1 MRVLVTNDDGVFAP
15 GIAALA
21 LAVQSEGHEV
31 VVAAPS
37 GECSGAGAALGPLH
51 LTGRIAYSCE
61 TLAGLE
67 HMAVR
72 AVDGPPALAVLSACL
87 GGFGP
92 PPDAVV
98 SGINAGANTGRAVL
112 HSGTV
117 GAALT
122 AANFGRP
129 AMAVSLALGS
139 PPHWETAATTAAA
152 LLPWLDR
159 LKPPSVLNVN
169 VPNLPRNEVRGVQ
182 AAPLAD
188 AGTVQAA
195 VVEEADSE
203 TLELT
208 LPSTRPVSV
217 GTDSHALAEDFIVLT
232 VVSGLRSTPT
242 TLDGPI
248 SLVERTLSAA
258 RVPA

>member
-1 MRVLVTNDDGVFAP
+1 MRVLVTNDDGVLAP
-15 GIAALA
+15 GLAALA
-21 LAVQSEGHEV
+21 LAVESEGHDV

-51 LTGRIAYSCE
+51 LTSRIAFSSVN
-61 TLAGLE
+61 LSGLE
-67 HMAVR
+67 HVVVR

-87 GGFGP
+87 GGFGA

-139 PPHWETAATTAAA
+139 PPRWETAATVAASV
-152 LLPWLDR
+152 LPWLHR
-159 LKPPSVLNVN
+159 LKPPAVLNVN
-169 VPNLPRNEVRGVQ
+169 VPNLARSDVRGVR

-188 AGTVQAA
+188 AGTVQTA

-208 LPSTRPVSV
+208 LPSPRAPLPGSDTH
-217 GTDSHALAEDFIVLT
+217 TLAEGYVALT
-232 VVSGLRSTPT
+232 VLSGLRSTMT
-242 TLDGPI
+242 ALDAPI
-248 SLVERTLSAA
+248 SLVERTLTSA

>member
-1 MRVLVTNDDGVFAP
+1 VTNDDGVFAP
-15 GIAALA
+15 GLAALA
-21 LAVQSEGHEV
+21 LAVESAGHDV

-51 LTGRIAYSCE
+51 LTGRIAFSSVA
-61 TLAGLE
+61 LAGLE
-67 HMAVR
+67 HLAVR
-72 AVDGPPALAVLSACL
+72 AVDGPPALAVLCACL

-92 PPDAVV
+92 QPDAVV

-122 AANFGRP
+122 AANFGMP
-129 AMAVSLALGS
+129 ALAVSLALGA
-139 PPHWETAATTAAA
+139 PPQWETAATTAAA
-152 LLPWLDR
+152 LLPWLHR
-159 LKPPSVLNVN
+159 VKPPAVLNVN
-169 VPNLPRNEVRGVQ
+169 VPNLPRAEILGVQ

-188 AGTVQAA
+188 AGTVQTA

-208 LPSTRPVSV
+208 LPSPHPPAP
-217 GTDSHALAEDFIVLT
+217 GTDSHALAEGYVVLT
-232 VVSGLRSTPT
+232 VLSGVRSTFT
-242 TLDGPI
+242 ALDAPI
-248 SLVERTLSAA
+248 SLVERTLTAA

>member
-1 MRVLVTNDDGVFAP
+1 VLVTNDDGFLAP

-21 LAVQSEGHEV
+21 LAVESAGHEV

-51 LTGRIAYSCE
+51 LTGKIAYSAE

-67 HMAVR
+67 HLPVR

-122 AANFGRP
+122 AANFGCP
-129 AMAVSLALGS
+129 AMAVSLALGA
-139 PPHWETAATTAAA
+139 PAQWETAAATAAA

-169 VPNLPRNEVRGVQ
+169 VPNLPRTEVRGVQ

-195 VVEEADSE
+195 VIDEDLSGSE

-208 LPSTRPVSV
+208 LPSPRPVSI
-217 GTDSHALAEDFIVLT
+217 GTDSHALAEGFVVLT
-232 VVSGLRSTPT
+232 VLSGLRSTLT
-242 TLDGPI
+242 ALDAPI

>member
-1 MRVLVTNDDGVFAP
+1 MRVLVTNDDGVLAP

-21 LAVQSEGHEV
+21 LAVASEGHDV

-51 LTGRIAYSCE
+51 LTGKIAFSSE

-67 HMAVR
+67 QVPVR

-129 AMAVSLALGS
+129 AMAVSLALGA
-139 PPHWETAATTAAA
+139 PPQWETAATAAA
-152 LLPWLDR
+152 AVLPWLNR
-159 LKPPSVLNVN
+159 LTPPAVLNVN
-169 VPNLPRNEVRGVQ
+169 VPNLPRNEVIGVR

-188 AGTVQAA
+188 AGTVQTA
-195 VVEEADSE
+195 VIEESDSE

-208 LPSTRPVSV
+208 LPSPRPASLD
-217 GTDSHALAEDFIVLT
+217 TDTYALAEGFIVLT
-232 VVSGLRSTPT
+232 VLSGLRSTMT
-242 TLDGPI
+242 ALDGPI
-248 SLVERTLSAA
+248 SLVERTLTAA